1 MFAARK
7 EKENITRGDIMD
19 FWIYMFVMSLLMP
32 VTLLLFGLY
41 FRNKAPKNINIVF
54 GYRTS
59 RSMKNMD
66 TWEFAHRY
74 CGRIWCILGLV
85 ILLPTVLAQIPFFHS
100 SEDIIGIVGL
110 IILALQTTTLITPIF
125 LTEAALKKTF
135 YEDGRRR

>member
-1 MFAARK
+1 MWF
-7 EKENITRGDIMD
+7 
-19 FWIYMFVMSLLMP
+19 FWFMFVCNLLIP
-32 VTLLLFGLY
+32 VILIACGIMMWTHY
-41 FRNKAPKNINIVF
+41 PKKINRIY
-54 GYRTS
+54 GYRTT

-125 LTEAALKKTF
+125 LTETALKKTF